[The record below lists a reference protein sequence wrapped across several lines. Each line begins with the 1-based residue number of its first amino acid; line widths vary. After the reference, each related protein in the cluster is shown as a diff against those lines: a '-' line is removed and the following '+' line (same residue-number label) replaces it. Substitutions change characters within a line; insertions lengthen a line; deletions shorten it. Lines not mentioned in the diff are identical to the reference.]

1 MTETQPATSIR
12 LTRRARGIQP
22 SATLAVDARAKALAA
37 AGKDVVNFGVGE
49 PDFPTPPAATQAAL
63 EAIRDGFTK
72 YTPAAGI
79 GALRQAV
86 ADKLLRDNGLEY
98 TPEEIVVSAGAKQ
111 SLYNA
116 FQVLCE
122 EGDEV
127 LIPSPYWVT
136 YPEQV
141 RLCGGV
147 PVFVETDERA
157 GYRLDAAALEAKVT
171 PRTRLLVLNSPSNP
185 TGAVYPRETL
195 EAVAEFVL
203 RHDLWLISDEVYE
216 KLVYHGARHVS
227 PASLSPELKGR
238 TVVVNGVSKAY
249 AMTGWRIGFAA
260 APLPVAGAMADL
272 QGHVTSNPNSIAQK
286 AALGALRGDAGAAAA
301 MVAEFERRRD
311 YMVGRLKAMPAFRT
325 PEPEGAFYVFPT
337 LGDIVGREV
346 GGRLI
351 RDGGDLALA
360 LLESAGVA
368 VVPGAAF
375 GRPDAVRF
383 SYATSMDNI
392 VKGLDRVE
400 RALAAA
406 R

>member
-1 MTETQPATSIR
+1 LTETQPATSIR